1 MFLSTQSSVDN
12 QTSSPQVPLQNLFGM
27 ELDAEKTLAKY
38 SSHKVVNDINNVVLE
53 QSHLNEKTTKEK
65 LVLGFEN
72 NVGQQSAKMSNFE
85 DKSTNVK
92 VESLKK
98 WTMGLSL
105 MFLLIIAGL
114 VTGLLI
120 LTSEI
125 QDLNLQNTNTQDNL
139 KSKDQMLTSEI
150 QDLKLQNTNIQND
163 LKSKDQMLTSEIQ
176 DLKLQTTNIQNDLKS
191 MSGEG
196 GEIAK
201 QIDFTLVKKGVI
213 DCENSTQCDDDKAC
227 MDSMKER
234 GKMLCEPVCERL
246 LSKVITI
253 QWSFLFNIHLS
264 DSDAQSDI
272 QSVLAKITLHL
283 VNVKKDFMETVP

>member
-1 MFLSTQSSVDN
+1 
-12 QTSSPQVPLQNLFGM
+12 M
-27 ELDAEKTLAKY
+27 EPDAEKTFVKY
-38 SSHKVVNDINNVVLE
+38 SRLLDGTFTEKEKETILILSQKPKDINNAVLE
-53 QSHLNEKTTKEK
+53 KSQLNEKALEKE
-65 LVLGFEN
+65 LGPSLN
-72 NVGQQSAKMSNFE
+72 NDVGQQVTKIG
-85 DKSTNVK
+85 NVEGEGTK
-92 VESLKK
+92 VQVEFRKK
-98 WTMGLSL
+98 LTMGLSL

-150 QDLKLQNTNIQND
+150 QDLKLQKTIIQND
-163 LKSKDQMLTSEIQ
+163 LKSKDQMLTLEIQ
-176 DLKLQTTNIQNDLKS
+176 DLKLQNTNIQNDLNS
-191 MSGEG
+191 MLGEG